1 MAGISEAANQMPNW
15 LASPQTFGTQAPDQL
30 QESWLLK
37 TASRVGLARVTLE
50 RLVSLPSEMT
60 VN

>member
-15 LASPQTFGTQAPDQL
+15 LASPQTVGTQAPDQL

-37 TASRVGLARVTLE
+37 TASRVGLAKVMLE
-50 RLVSLPSEMT
+50 
-60 VN
+60 